1 MTAQDH
7 SIGFFAKDQAVKTQ
21 NKLSRACDRNNINP
35 EAILPT
41 VIKQLQDWLELI
53 RLRANV
59 PVRTTGKK
67 LGRPRTVDALRN
79 HFDYQAAAR
88 ALELT
93 SKVTNLSPDEQ
104 ARAAWVRGLLLIPQ
118 DQLPTE
124 KWTQEDI
131 NALAEW
137 NIIPERFMK

>member
-1 MTAQDH
+1 MSAQDR
-7 SIGFFAKDQAVKTQ
+7 SIEFFAKDQAVKTQ

-53 RLRANV
+53 KLRANV

-88 ALELT
+88 ALELAG
-93 SKVTNLSPDEQ
+93 KAHNLSPDEQ
-104 ARAAWVRGLLLIPQ
+104 ARVTWVRGLLLIPQ
-118 DQLPTE
+118 DKLPTE
-124 KWTQEDI
+124 GWTQEDI